1 MLIIIIYIHKKSL
14 NFNFNIFF
22 EFFTI
27 LSARMY
33 LLLERKVERCEEII
47 AGLIIAFIN
56 INKKL
61 RAIIVSISELKIK
74 K

>member
-1 MLIIIIYIHKKSL
+1 
-14 NFNFNIFF
+14 
-22 EFFTI
+22 
-27 LSARMY
+27 MY